1 MQDCSVCADAVGVS
15 TVDEGAIDL
24 DPSEYEPEWFCQVI
38 PVDSMTCVYDDE
50 KEADGGPFDL
60 GISEEWFC
68 QVIRMLTSTSGNDD
82 EKDSS
87 RIDSSSYDIEEVD
100 MSNEEIIALWSSSP
114 L

>member
-1 MQDCSVCADAVGVS
+1 MQDYSVCADAVGVS
-15 TVDEGAIDL
+15 TVDDGAIDL

-68 QVIRMLTSTSGNDD
+68 QVIPD
-82 EKDSS
+82 EC
-87 RIDSSSYDIEEVD
+87 
-100 MSNEEIIALWSSSP
+100 
-114 L
+114 